1 MLRFAKPLRRR
12 LAGSLVLV
20 LLFIQLATAAYA
32 CALPYTTQDQ
42 VAASEMTGMPGCA
55 ESEAALSGMV
65 DTEQPGLCLKH
76 CKGDA
81 ALSLEQ
87 SAPQLP
93 AAVAPVLYLAYIFFL
108 AVPITG
114 RRYPRAPL
122 SERTGSPPLSILHC
136 CYRI

>member
-1 MLRFAKPLRRR
+1 MLQFAKPLRRR

-20 LLFIQLATAAYA
+20 LLFAQIAMAAYA
-32 CALPYTTQDQ
+32 CALPFTAQGKATANEM
-42 VAASEMTGMPGCA
+42 AAMPGCA
-55 ESEAALSGMV
+55 ESEAAPSGMV
-65 DTEQPGLCLKH
+65 DMEQPGLCLEH

-93 AAVAPVLYLAYIFFL
+93 AAVAPYMFFL